1 VVDPSEYPAT
11 TMAAYAVIA
20 RIDRVDPHLAGRSP
34 GSTADWTVVEALDSA
49 QAVDLVGQP
58 LETIVA
64 ERWAHLRE
72 IWAQTT
78 FYLFDAESWR

>member
-1 VVDPSEYPAT
+1 
-11 TMAAYAVIA
+11 MAAYAVTA
-20 RIDRVDPHLAGRSP
+20 RLDRVDPHLAGRPSV
-34 GSTADWTVVEALDSA
+34 TRTDWTVEALDPA
-49 QAVDLVGQP
+49 QSVDLVGQP

-64 ERWAHLRE
+64 ERWAHVRE

>member
-1 VVDPSEYPAT
+1 
-11 TMAAYAVIA
+11 MAAYAVIA
-20 RIDRVDPHLAGRSP
+20 RIDRVDPHLAGRP
-34 GSTADWTVVEALDSA
+34 PVTRTGWTAVEALDPA
-49 QAVDLVGQP
+49 QSVDLVGQP

-64 ERWAHLRE
+64 ERWAHVRE

>member
-1 VVDPSEYPAT
+1 
-11 TMAAYAVIA
+11 MAAYAVIA
-20 RIDRVDPHLAGRSP
+20 RIDRVDPHLAGRP
-34 GSTADWTVVEALDSA
+34 PAFREDWTAVEALDPA

-58 LETIVA
+58 LGSIVA
-64 ERWAHLRE
+64 ERWAHIRE